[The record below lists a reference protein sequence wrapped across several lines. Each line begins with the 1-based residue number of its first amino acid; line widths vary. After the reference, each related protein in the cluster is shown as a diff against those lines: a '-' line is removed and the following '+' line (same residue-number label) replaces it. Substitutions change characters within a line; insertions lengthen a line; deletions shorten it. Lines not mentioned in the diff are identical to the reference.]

1 MSLDAIVKMR
11 LDREK
16 HAIYEAEAAARGL
29 PLTTWL
35 RRRLE
40 LADALYGQLRNLQYE
55 LTSLRL
61 AVGRLEEQGDQRPV
75 AEGGQDGALLAET
88 LLLLRALAT
97 PAHVQM
103 VQAELRRAGL
113 AAWEAG
119 A

>member
-35 RRRLE
+35 RRRLD
-40 LADALYGQLRNLQYE
+40 LADQLHGQLHNLQYE
-55 LTSLRL
+55 LSSLRV
-61 AVGRLEEQGDQRPV
+61 AVGRLEEQSEQWPV
-75 AEGGQDGALLAET
+75 AGGGQDGALLVET

-97 PAHVQM
+97 PKHVQM
-103 VQAELRRAGL
+103 VQAELRRVGL